1 MYCKNCGK
9 EIADDSKFC
18 QHCGTAQQQVQVNE
32 PTPVVEQPKKK
43 IKLEVPT
50 IETNLSDKAKIGLG
64 IYIGWVLLNFLCIFL
79 DYSSIEYASE
89 YFYPFYGESVYH
101 DVIRIW
107 HYDFTEF
114 LVYTILAPLA
124 IYGLYKLWKYLKK

>member
-18 QHCGTAQQQVQVNE
+18 QYCGTAQQQEQVNE
-32 PTPVVEQPKKK
+32 PTQVVEQPKKK

-50 IETNLSDKAKIGLG
+50 IETNLSDKAKIGIG
-64 IYIGWVLLNFLCIFL
+64 VYTGWVLLNFLCIFL
-79 DYSSIEYASE
+79 DANSTSYASE
-89 YFYPFYGESVYH
+89 NFYPFDS
-101 DVIRIW
+101 DRIRY
-107 HYDFTEF
+107 YDFTEF
-114 LVYTILAPLA
+114 LVYTIIAPLA